1 MTSRC
6 IGIMSSFAFTA
17 GSASFS
23 SADYPFDVTATACPL
38 ACVHFF
44 FCKKNNT
51 FWFVQNSASFLHVP
65 CMHLLLLI
73 IHLWLR
79 VLFQKLLDCLSLLNS
94 VFFFFFCDFNYSP
107 LDLACYYS
115 VRKYFHYFSSVQ
127 KQNAIK
133 TMLVY
138 GSIVLLETVLPAFF
152 FLLHTYRITI
162 DFGFYPIDS
171 NPTIM
176 VSALWGFFFNL
187 SSYWFSAFQV
197 CHASLQQEHAA
208 MS

>member
-1 MTSRC
+1 
-6 IGIMSSFAFTA
+6 
-17 GSASFS
+17 
-23 SADYPFDVTATACPL
+23 
-38 ACVHFF
+38 
-44 FCKKNNT
+44 
-51 FWFVQNSASFLHVP
+51 
-65 CMHLLLLI
+65 
-73 IHLWLR
+73 
-79 VLFQKLLDCLSLLNS
+79 
-94 VFFFFFCDFNYSP
+94 
-107 LDLACYYS
+107 
-115 VRKYFHYFSSVQ
+115 
-127 KQNAIK
+127 
-133 TMLVY
+133 MLVY